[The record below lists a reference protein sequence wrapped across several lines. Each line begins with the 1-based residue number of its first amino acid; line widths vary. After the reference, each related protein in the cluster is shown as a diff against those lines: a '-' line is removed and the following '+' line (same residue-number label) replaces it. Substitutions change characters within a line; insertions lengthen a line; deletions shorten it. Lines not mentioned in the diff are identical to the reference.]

1 MAPGLALPRTRRLS
15 MLLRHLRRDWAHPCH
30 ICAGTVDAMSLRILL
45 SLMGLTT
52 TEPCTFKHVVMEVSD
67 MDNREIFH
75 LVGKS
80 MVETVVAHDVM
91 GRLMIQCA
99 LQVQIEPTPHGPTP
113 HGPTPHGRTPH
124 GRTPHRRTPSDAG
137 WARAC
142 PT

>member
-1 MAPGLALPRTRRLS
+1 
-15 MLLRHLRRDWAHPCH
+15 
-30 ICAGTVDAMSLRILL
+30 MSLRILL

-67 MDNREIFH
+67 MDNREIFY

-99 LQVQIEPTPHGPTP
+99 LQVQNELPRIGLPHPMQAGLAHVLRELISFDGSEIYGAEWPQLV
-113 HGPTPHGRTPH
+113 GRTF
-124 GRTPHRRTPSDAG
+124 DQ
-137 WARAC
+137 AC
-142 PT
+142 FAFR